1 MFKTLADPYVG
12 RLSFVKVLS
21 GTLVPGLELLNARTG
36 KKERLGHVCVM
47 KGKETTP
54 VKSAM
59 AGDIVVV
66 PKLVETRTGDTLSES
81 GGIALP
87 RCRSPFRSILS
98 PLRL

>member
-1 MFKTLADPYVG
+1 MYK
-12 RLSFVKVLS
+12 RQ
-21 GTLVPGLELLNARTG
+21 LLNARTG

-81 GGIALP
+81 EGALEYKEK
-87 RCRSPFRSILS
+87 
-98 PLRL
+98 